1 MNIFG
6 KTLIFVFLAA
16 GMLASCSS
24 VQSTPTMSQADKL
37 ETAIATVSTAFAE
50 TPRVMPT
57 NTPMALPTFSLR
69 TITPLPPLQPT
80 PTPLV
85 FTDPSIPLSER
96 IVYYRVVTSGENP
109 IPEGTVLA
117 VHLFAPTYSD
127 ETYSSDTAA
136 DLRTALEAVLQ
147 GWTSTLEIVDVTFGI
162 AHADVVLQG
171 DYHVA
176 GDAQLVA
183 ASWQILLTVFANPSV
198 QTAAV
203 TLNGGTI
210 WNWGVAHPSGARP
223 DDYVFTRAEIET
235 YMKEHAYVSP
245 GDDIDP
251 SSPYGE
257 RTVTIGQVLVFPDF
271 SLIVLPIDVRD
282 AQKFANF
289 RFVGTG
295 ANTGIVGEGET
306 QFKAL
311 NQLGGT
317 SADHFAAGDGLIVG
331 VSSITDQG
339 IVARFDRYQARE
351 VALTGT
357 PSADYFLSVGD
368 ILRLPFGTLQLVQV
382 TNFHTGEALF
392 WADGAQ
398 VGNLIHL
405 KQGYRV
411 DLPHLSATEIG
422 PIQILPGGI
431 SFKVDLL
438 MSERIVYYYFMKGG
452 FTFVPQGSVLTPRL
466 LVPSFADEKQTS
478 DTAADLRTGLELA
491 LQHEWNA
498 WTSSDLEIVDVAFG
512 DGHADIVLEG
522 EYSGESDEV
531 LRAAGMQILLTV
543 FANPSVQTATVTLN
557 GDTIGNLGDS
567 SSTNAKPAD
576 YVYTRAEMEK
586 YMREHAYVSP

>member
-6 KTLIFVFLAA
+6 KTFILLFLAA
-16 GMLASCSS
+16 IILVSCSS
-24 VQSTPTMSQADKL
+24 FQSTPTMSQADMM

-50 TPRVMPT
+50 TPSAMRT
-57 NTPMALPTFSLR
+57 NTPMALPTLSLG
-69 TITPLPPLQPT
+69 TITPFPPLQPT
-80 PTPLV
+80 PTSLV

-96 IVYYRVVTSGENP
+96 IVYYRGVTSGENP
-109 IPEGTVLA
+109 VPEGTVLA

-127 ETYSSDTAA
+127 ETYTSDTAA
-136 DLRTALEAVLQ
+136 DLRTALEAVLR
-147 GWTSTLEIVDVTFGI
+147 GWTSTLEIVDTTFGN
-162 AHADVVLQG
+162 AHADVVLKG

-245 GDDIDP
+245 GNDIDP

-257 RTVTIGQVLVFPDF
+257 RTVTIGQVLDFPDF
-271 SLIVLPIDVRD
+271 SLVVLEIDVRD

-289 RFVGTG
+289 HFVGTS

-306 QFKAL
+306 QFRAL

-339 IVARFDRYQARE
+339 IVARFARYQARA

-357 PSADYFLSVGD
+357 TPVEYFLSLGD
-368 ILRLPFGTLQLVQV
+368 TLRLPFGTLQLVSV
-382 TNFHTGEALF
+382 TNFGTGLAVF
-392 WADGAQ
+392 WADGAL
-398 VGNLIHL
+398 VGEGIRL
-405 KQGYRV
+405 KQGFPV
-411 DLPHLSATEIG
+411 DDPSLSAVEIG

-431 SFKVDLL
+431 SFD
-438 MSERIVYYYFMKGG
+438 
-452 FTFVPQGSVLTPRL
+452 
-466 LVPSFADEKQTS
+466 AN
-478 DTAADLRTGLELA
+478 LR
-491 LQHEWNA
+491 
-498 WTSSDLEIVDVAFG
+498 
-512 DGHADIVLEG
+512 
-522 EYSGESDEV
+522 
-531 LRAAGMQILLTV
+531 
-543 FANPSVQTATVTLN
+543 
-557 GDTIGNLGDS
+557 
-567 SSTNAKPAD
+567 
-576 YVYTRAEMEK
+576 
-586 YMREHAYVSP
+586 